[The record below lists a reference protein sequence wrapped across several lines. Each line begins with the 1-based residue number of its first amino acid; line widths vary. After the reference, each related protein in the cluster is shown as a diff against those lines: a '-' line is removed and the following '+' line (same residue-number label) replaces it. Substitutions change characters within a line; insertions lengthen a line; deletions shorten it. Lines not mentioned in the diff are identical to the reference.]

1 MVILK
6 FLRVLLVAN
15 LVPFKQHGR
24 GYFCQTIFE
33 RALLQR
39 RGRGI
44 LLVMLILLLG
54 VLLISFYLLAVVCD
68 EFFVSSLDEIIDR
81 LKMPS
86 DVAGA
91 TFMAVGSSAPELF
104 TSLIAV
110 LRPGGVA
117 DVGAGTIV
125 GSAIFNILVIIGASA
140 LFRQAKLNWQPVVRD
155 SLFYALSI
163 LMLLWAF
170 WDGRI
175 YLMES
180 VMFVGLYGVYL
191 LAVVNWRKWFPY
203 KEKDDVIEMVEKGLD
218 PSSFGS
224 RSGSRNAQDDKL
236 DLFSLSSLSRKINKG
251 AFRLLSL
258 VIPDANKDKDKY
270 LVTFGMSILL
280 IAVLSW
286 VLVESAVEI
295 GHIVGISPVIIS
307 LTVLAAGT
315 SIPDLLS
322 SMAVAKKG
330 RGDMAISNSVGSN
343 IFDILFGLGVPWMI
357 VLVFGRGDGYV
368 SVATE
373 NLMSSIFLLFAT
385 LLSVFFLL
393 AFREWKIGP
402 KAGWLLIVIYLVYLG
417 YNVVS
422 VV

>member
-1 MVILK
+1 
-6 FLRVLLVAN
+6 
-15 LVPFKQHGR
+15 
-24 GYFCQTIFE
+24 
-33 RALLQR
+33 
-39 RGRGI
+39 
-44 LLVMLILLLG
+44 
-54 VLLISFYLLAVVCD
+54 LLAVVCD
-68 EFFVSSLDEIIDR
+68 EFFVASLDEIIDR

-163 LMLLWAF
+163 IVLLWAF
-170 WDGRI
+170 WDGKI
-175 YLMES
+175 YLWES
-180 VMFVGLYGVYL
+180 LIFIGMYAVYL
-191 LAVVNWRKWFPY
+191 VAVVKWRKWFPY
-203 KEKDDVIEMVEKGLD
+203 KESEDPIEIMEEASEKNVVAKW
-218 PSSFGS
+218 SK
-224 RSGSRNAQDDKL
+224 KL
-236 DLFSLSSLSRKINKG
+236 LG
-251 AFRLLSL
+251 L
-258 VIPDANKDKDKY
+258 VIPDANKNKDKY
-270 LVTFGMSILL
+270 LITFGMSIVF
-280 IAVLSW
+280 IAALSW

-295 GHIVGISPVIIS
+295 GHVIGISPVIIS

-330 RGDMAISNSVGSN
+330 RGDMAISNAVGSN

-357 VLVFGRGDGYV
+357 VLIFGV
-368 SVATE
+368 SDHVAVATE
-373 NLMSSIFLLFAT
+373 NLMASVFLLFAT

-402 KAGWLLIVIYLVYLG
+402 KAGWLLIGIYLIYLG
-417 YNVVS
+417 YNVWGVLG
-422 VV
+422 